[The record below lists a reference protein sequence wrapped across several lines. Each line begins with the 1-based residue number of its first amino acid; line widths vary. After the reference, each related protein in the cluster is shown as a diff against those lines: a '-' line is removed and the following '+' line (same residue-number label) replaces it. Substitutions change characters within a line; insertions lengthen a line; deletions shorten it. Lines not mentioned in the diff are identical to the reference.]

1 MTEELKPC
9 PWCRAGLTQIV
20 EGTKVWLGMRHG
32 DPVSVSVR
40 HWCPPAAG
48 QPSRMIERIGKD
60 HASAIAAWNN
70 RPESADLALLSLIAD
85 IRKAAGDPTGK
96 LMQSELVEHIAA
108 LRADAERY
116 RHIRLASS
124 RDHAHHSRSCFS
136 VGTCWWADSPAGVMP
151 LRGPWSVQEL
161 TGAAL
166 DAAIDNA
173 RDAK

>member
-1 MTEELKPC
+1 MTMTEELKPC

-85 IRKAAGDPTGK
+85 IRKAAGDAEGR
-96 LMQSELVEHIAA
+96 LMQDELVASIAA
-108 LRADAERY
+108 LRADSERLNYIERTFSGMTCRERY
-116 RHIRLASS
+116 LPVTMIWGKGCNGRTIREAC
-124 RDHAHHSRSCFS
+124 DKY
-136 VGTCWWADSPAGVMP
+136 MK
-151 LRGPWSVQEL
+151 
-161 TGAAL
+161 
-166 DAAIDNA
+166 
-173 RDAK
+173 RDAN

>member
-85 IRKAAGDPTGK
+85 IRKAAGDAEGR
-96 LMQSELVEHIAA
+96 LMQDELVASIAR

-116 RHIRLASS
+116 RWIK
-124 RDHAHHSRSCFS
+124 
-136 VGTCWWADSPAGVMP
+136 
-151 LRGPWSVQEL
+151 RGPRADVTIKSAWGGVDSFYAP
-161 TGAAL
+161 TCDL
-166 DAAIDNA
+166 DAAIDA
-173 RDAK
+173 AMAAK